1 MISPDLPIT
10 KSIEDKLNRGAFAKS
25 LAKTISQYSFPSS
38 FTIGLYGEWGSGKTS
53 LVNMVLEAVEDIDNS
68 AIMLR
73 FNPWLCTDPKQL
85 ITQFF
90 KQMAT
95 AIKLKKPKA
104 EKAWELIDQYA
115 DVFEAA
121 SLIPIAGTIIS
132 AAGKTLAKEANDRV
146 EQRTKDL
153 QESKNQI
160 VNKMK
165 EENIKIIVSIE

>member
-1 MISPDLPIT
+1 
-10 KSIEDKLNRGAFAKS
+10 
-25 LAKTISQYSFPSS
+25 
-38 FTIGLYGEWGSGKTS
+38 
-53 LVNMVLEAVEDIDNS
+53 MVLEAVEDIDNS
-68 AIMLR
+68 AIILR

-95 AIKLKKPKA
+95 AIKLKKPKS

-115 DVFEAA
+115 DVFDAA
-121 SLIPIAGTIIS
+121 SLIPVAGALIS

-160 VNKMK
+160 VNKIK
-165 EENIKIIVSIE
+165 EENIKIIVSIDDIDRLSEEEIIE